1 METFIIMPLIGALIG
16 WLTNYIAIKS
26 LFRPRTPRKIL
37 FMRLHGL
44 LPKRQAELAISIGR
58 IIEQELVTTDAL
70 SQRLRA
76 EAVKERI
83 VDEITYQFGLVIE
96 DKVPRMLQQL
106 SYDLLI
112 PAIRREIKQNLD
124 GWLERAE
131 VLIKDEARVGEMVTE
146 RISGFDL
153 TRLERLVLEIAGKE
167 LRHIEL
173 LGGVLGGLIGLIQ
186 AVIVYFI

>member
-96 DKVPRMLQQL
+96 DKVPRVLQQL

>member
-1 METFIIMPLIGALIG
+1 MPLIGALIG

-96 DKVPRMLQQL
+96 DKVPRVLQQL